1 MKTLKTFPRIA
12 RMMAMTTTVATLS
25 ACGEETNLVE
35 NSMDAVGITV
45 GMADTPVPTRAA
57 YNPNGGKLK
66 LMYKELASQQT
77 STFTCNGSGWTTDG
91 ALYWQQLSAV
101 NGKYPFYAV
110 MPADAS
116 TANSSVAA
124 NQSKGIT
131 ASDLMMAYAE
141 PSYKNTIA
149 LEFSHLLSMVE
160 VNLSDGG
167 GMTADELAGAALT
180 IDGLK
185 TAYTLIA
192 GNSTSAPAT
201 ATAKGSSTNG
211 LKPMKNG
218 ANFQFIAP
226 AQELAA
232 NGLTMDFTVTINGEK
247 VSYTYKNDDAL
258 TLVAGKKTVFNITI
272 SKTALSLGD
281 VVVTD
286 WVEGTFASAA
296 LRIAVTGTAEELEG
310 TAGNITFL
318 DIAVADGVRK
328 NATYDGQNQAQ
339 QQMLHNYTKSDGGTW
354 SSTNPIYLDALTADH
369 VLYASTINVDAN
381 GGQIQDAKTGL
392 YDYLGSDAVEVK
404 GGAAAF
410 ALRHLMAQ
418 MTVKLATGTGFTAS
432 LEGATITTPNM
443 ITAANLGTDADGNM
457 AMKAGDASGA
467 YSVSSETTH
476 LVVPQ
481 TLAANSIFTVQ
492 LANNNTYEAKLSEAV
507 ELAAGVNTTIILT
520 LMPTQVGVAATVTE
534 WGTAA
539 ASATV
544 QLARTSSEVALN
556 RITEA
561 GDLTLTYVLDNAL
574 SNTATTFSFDGKAWT
589 NDTPLYW
596 DQITL
601 AAPYTFAAFFTPE
614 TAGTVETDYLVGKG
628 TAQTHGAQVVLGE
641 LKHAMAKMTI
651 TLAAGT
657 NVTADELVALNRTL
671 NVKKSTAVS
680 VNVDGTAHITM
691 PDDVT
696 AADFTSGTSFFV
708 APQALTDAN
717 TIVLA
722 RANGNT
728 YTVKLTDLKD
738 YNQAV
743 IFTDNKITA
752 GQHYQIELTVNE
764 TSVGI
769 SAAIAPWT
777 EKNGSGTATP
787 DFQ

>member
-1 MKTLKTFPRIA
+1 MKTLKTFTRIA
-12 RMMAMTTTVATLS
+12 RMMAMTATVATLS

-45 GMADTPVPTRAA
+45 GMAGSPTRAA
-57 YNPNGGKLK
+57 YTPNGGKLK

-160 VNLSDGG
+160 VKLTDGG

-185 TAYTLIA
+185 TAYTLTA
-192 GNSTSAPAT
+192 SNSTSAPAT
-201 ATAKGSSTNG
+201 ATASGSVANA
-211 LKPMKNG
+211 LRPFKNG
-218 ANFQFIAP
+218 TNFQFIAP
-226 AQELAA
+226 AQELAS
-232 NGLTMDFTVTINGEK
+232 NGLTMHFTVTINGEK

-286 WVEGTFASAA
+286 WVEGTSASAA

-310 TAGNITFL
+310 TAGNITYL
-318 DIAVADGVRK
+318 DIAVADGVRVD
-328 NATYDGQNQAQ
+328 ATYDGQNQAQ
-339 QQMLHNYTKSDGGTW
+339 QQMLHNYTKSGDGTW
-354 SSTNPIYLDALTADH
+354 SSTNPIYLDALTANH
-369 VLYASTINVDAN
+369 VLYASTFNVDAN
-381 GGQIQDAKTGL
+381 ATQIQDATTGL
-392 YDYLGSDAVEVK
+392 YDYLGSDAVVVK

-418 MTVKLATGTGFTAS
+418 MTVNLVAGTGFTAS
-432 LEGATITTPNM
+432 PEGAAITTPAM
-443 ITAANLGTDADGNM
+443 TTAANLGTDADGNM

-467 YSVSSETTH
+467 YSVSSEATH

-481 TLAANSIFTVQ
+481 TLAANSIFTVK

-507 ELAAGVNTTIILT
+507 ELAAGVNTTITLT

-544 QLARTSSEVALN
+544 QLAGTSSGVALSD
-556 RITEA
+556 ITEA
-561 GDLTLTYVLDNAL
+561 GNLTLTYVLDNAL
-574 SNTATTFSFDGKAWT
+574 SNTATTFCYDGSVWT
-589 NDTPLYW
+589 NDAPLYW
-596 DQITL
+596 DEITP
-601 AAPYTFAAFFTPE
+601 AAPYTFAALFTPGATSALE
-614 TAGTVETDYLVGKG
+614 KDYLVGSG
-628 TAQTHGAQVVLGE
+628 TASTHGAQVALGE

-657 NVTADELVALNRTL
+657 NVTDEELAALNRTL
-671 NVKKSTAVS
+671 NVKKSTAVA

-691 PDDVT
+691 PDALT

-717 TIVLA
+717 TIVLE

-738 YNQAV
+738 ADNNG
-743 IFTDNKITA
+743 IFGENGIEA

-769 SAAIAPWT
+769 SATIASWT
-777 EKNGSGTATP
+777 DKNGSGTATP

>member
-12 RMMAMTTTVATLS
+12 RMMAMTATVAMLS
-25 ACGEETNLVE
+25 ACSEETNLVE
-35 NSMDAVGITV
+35 NAMDAVGITV
-45 GMADTPVPTRAA
+45 GMAGSPTRAA

-66 LMYKELASQQT
+66 LIYKELASQQT

-91 ALYWQQLSAV
+91 ALYWQQISAV

-116 TANSSVAA
+116 TASGSVAA
-124 NQSKGIT
+124 NQSKGT
-131 ASDLMMAYAE
+131 AASDLMMAYAE

-160 VNLSDGG
+160 VNLTDGG

-185 TAYTLIA
+185 TAYTLTA
-192 GNSTSAPAT
+192 GNTTSAPAT
-201 ATAKGSSTNG
+201 ATAKASSTNG

-226 AQELAA
+226 AQELAS
-232 NGLTMDFTVTINGEK
+232 NGLNMHFTVTINGEK

-286 WVEGTFASAA
+286 WVEGTSASAA

-310 TAGNITFL
+310 TAGNITSL

-328 NATYDGQNQAQ
+328 NATYDGQNETQ
-339 QQMLHNYTKSDGGTW
+339 QQMIHNYTKSDDGTW
-354 SSTNPIYLDALTADH
+354 SSTNPIYLDALTANH
-369 VLYASTINVDAN
+369 VLYASTFNVD
-381 GGQIQDAKTGL
+381 GTQIQDAETGL

-418 MTVKLATGTGFTAS
+418 MTVNLVAGTGFTAS
-432 LEGATITTPNM
+432 LEGATITTPAM

-467 YSVSSETTH
+467 YSVSSEATH

-481 TLAANSIFTVQ
+481 TLAENSIFTVQ
-492 LANNNTYEAKLSEAV
+492 LANNNTYEAKLSKAV
-507 ELAAGVNTTIILT
+507 KLAAGVNTTITLT

-544 QLARTSSEVALN
+544 QLAGTSSEVALN
-556 RITEA
+556 GITEA
-561 GDLTLTYVLDNAL
+561 GNLTLTYVLDNAL
-574 SNTATTFSFDGKAWT
+574 SNTTTTFSFDGSAWT

-596 DQITL
+596 DEISP
-601 AAPYTFAAFFTPE
+601 AAPYTFAAFFTPN

-628 TAQTHGAQVVLGE
+628 IAQTHGAQVALGE

-657 NVTADELVALNRTL
+657 NVTADELAALNRTL
-671 NVKKSTAVS
+671 NVKKSTAVA
-680 VNVDGTAHITM
+680 VNIDGTAHITM
-691 PDDVT
+691 ADDVT
-696 AADFTSGTSFFV
+696 DAAFTNGTPFFV
-708 APQALTDAN
+708 APQTLTDAN

-738 YNQAV
+738 ADNNG
-743 IFTDNKITA
+743 IFGENGIEA

-769 SAAIAPWT
+769 SASIAPWT
-777 EKNGSGTATP
+777 EKYGSGNATP

>member
-12 RMMAMTTTVATLS
+12 RMMAMTTTVAMLS
-25 ACGEETNLVE
+25 ACSEETNLVE
-35 NSMDAVGITV
+35 NAMDAVGITV
-45 GMADTPVPTRAA
+45 GIAGTPTRAA

-66 LMYKELASQQT
+66 LIYKELASQQT

-116 TANSSVAA
+116 TASGSVAA
-124 NQSKGIT
+124 NQSKGT
-131 ASDLMMAYAE
+131 AASDLMMAYAE

-149 LEFSHLLSMVE
+149 LEFGHLLSMVE
-160 VNLSDGG
+160 VNLTDGG

-185 TAYTLIA
+185 TAYTLTA

-201 ATAKGSSTNG
+201 ATASGSVANA
-211 LKPMKNG
+211 LKPFKNG
-218 ANFQFIAP
+218 TNFQFIAP

-232 NGLTMDFTVTINGEK
+232 NGLTMHFTVTINGEK

-286 WVEGTFASAA
+286 WVEGTSASAA
-296 LRIAVTGTAEELEG
+296 LRIAVTGTADELEG
-310 TAGNITFL
+310 DAGNITTL
-318 DIAVADGVRK
+318 DIAVADAVRTD
-328 NATYDGQNQAQ
+328 ATYDGQNPTQ
-339 QQMLHNYTKSDGGTW
+339 QQMLHTYTKANDGTW
-354 SSTNPIYLDALTADH
+354 SSTNPIYLDALTANH
-369 VLYASTINVDAN
+369 VLYASTFNVDAN
-381 GGQIQDAKTGL
+381 GTQIQDATTGL
-392 YDYLGSDAVEVK
+392 YDYLGSDAVKVK

-410 ALRHLMAQ
+410 TLRHLMAQ
-418 MTVKLATGTGFTAS
+418 MTVKLVAGTGFTAW
-432 LEGATITTPNM
+432 LEGATITTPAM
-443 ITAANLGTDADGNM
+443 TAVANLGTDAHGNM
-457 AMKAGDASGA
+457 AMKAGDASDT
-467 YSVSSETTH
+467 YSLSSEATH

-481 TLAANSIFTVQ
+481 TLAANSIFTVK
-492 LANNNTYEAKLSEAV
+492 LANNNTYAYAAKLSEAV
-507 ELAAGVNTTIILT
+507 ELAAGVNTTITLT

-544 QLARTSSEVALN
+544 QLAGTSSEVALSD
-556 RITEA
+556 ITEA
-561 GDLTLTYVLDNAL
+561 GDLTLTYVLNDAL
-574 SNTATTFSFDGKAWT
+574 SSTATTFSFDGSAWT

-596 DQITL
+596 DEISP
-601 AAPYTFAAFFTPE
+601 AAPYTFAVLFTPK

-628 TAQTHGAQVVLGE
+628 TAETHGAQVVLGE

-657 NVTADELVALNRTL
+657 NVTDEELAALNRTL
-671 NVKKSTAVS
+671 NVKKSTAVA

-696 AADFTSGTSFFV
+696 AAAFTSGTSFFV
-708 APQALTDAN
+708 APQALTDAH
-717 TIVLA
+717 TIVLT

-738 YNQAV
+738 ADNNG
-743 IFTDNKITA
+743 IFGENGIEA
-752 GQHYQIELTVNE
+752 GQHYQIDLTVNE

-769 SAAIAPWT
+769 SATIASWT
-777 EKNGSGTATP
+777 DKNGSGTATP

>member
-12 RMMAMTTTVATLS
+12 RMMAMTATVAMLS
-25 ACGEETNLVE
+25 ACSEETNLVE
-35 NSMDAVGITV
+35 NAMDAVGITV
-45 GMADTPVPTRAA
+45 GMAGSPTRAA

-116 TANSSVAA
+116 TASGSVAA

-160 VNLSDGG
+160 VNLTDGG
-167 GMTADELAGAALT
+167 GMTADELAGAVLT

-185 TAYTLIA
+185 TAYTLTA

-201 ATAKGSSTNG
+201 ATASGSVANA
-211 LKPMKNG
+211 LKPFKNG

-286 WVEGTFASAA
+286 WVEGTSASAA
-296 LRIAVTGTAEELEG
+296 LSIAVTGTADELDG
-310 TAGNITFL
+310 NAGNITTL
-318 DIAVADGVRK
+318 DIAVADGVRVD
-328 NATYDGQNQAQ
+328 ATYDGQNQTQ
-339 QQMLHNYTKSDGGTW
+339 QQMIHNYTKSGDGTW
-354 SSTNPIYLDALTADH
+354 SSTNPIYLDALTANH
-369 VLYASTINVDAN
+369 VLYASTFNVDAN
-381 GGQIQDAKTGL
+381 GNQIQDAKTGL

-410 ALRHLMAQ
+410 TLRHLMAQ

-443 ITAANLGTDADGNM
+443 ITDANLGTDAYGNM
-457 AMKAGDASGA
+457 AMKDGDASGA
-467 YSVSSETTH
+467 YSVSSEATH

-481 TLAANSIFTVQ
+481 TLAANSIFTVK
-492 LANNNTYEAKLSEAV
+492 LSNNNTYEAKLSEAV
-507 ELAAGVNTTIILT
+507 VLAAGVNTTITLT
-520 LMPTQVGVAATVTE
+520 LMPTRVGVAATVTE

-544 QLARTSSEVALN
+544 QLAGTSSEVALSD
-556 RITEA
+556 ITEA
-561 GDLTLTYVLDNAL
+561 GNLTLTYVLDNTL
-574 SNTATTFSFDGKAWT
+574 SNTATTFSYDGSAWT
-589 NDTPLYW
+589 NATQLYW
-596 DQITL
+596 DEITP
-601 AAPYTFAAFFTPE
+601 AASYTFAALFTPA
-614 TAGTVETDYLVGKG
+614 TVGTVETDYLVGKG
-628 TAQTHGAQVVLGE
+628 TAETHGAQVVLGE

-651 TLAAGT
+651 TLAPGT
-657 NVTADELVALNRTL
+657 NVTADELAALNRTL
-671 NVKKSTAVS
+671 NVKKSTAVA
-680 VNVDGTAHITM
+680 VNVDGTANITM
-691 PDDVT
+691 ADALRT
-696 AADFTSGTSFFV
+696 ADFTSSISFFV

-717 TIVLA
+717 AIVLT
-722 RANGNT
+722 RTNGNT

-738 YNQAV
+738 ADNNV
-743 IFTDNKITA
+743 IFGENGIEA

-769 SAAIAPWT
+769 SATIASWT
-777 EKNGSGTATP
+777 DKNGSGTATP

>member
-1 MKTLKTFPRIA
+1 MKTLKTFTRIA
-12 RMMAMTTTVATLS
+12 RMMAMTATVATLS

-45 GMADTPVPTRAA
+45 GMAGSPTRAA

-66 LMYKELASQQT
+66 LIYKELASQQT

-116 TANSSVAA
+116 TASGSVAA
-124 NQSKGIT
+124 NQSKGTT

-160 VNLSDGG
+160 VNLTDGG

-185 TAYTLIA
+185 TAYTLTA

-211 LKPMKNG
+211 LKPFKNG
-218 ANFQFIAP
+218 TNFQFIAP
-226 AQELAA
+226 AQELAS
-232 NGLTMDFTVTINGEK
+232 NGLTMHFTVTINGEK

-272 SKTALSLGD
+272 SKTALSLGN

-286 WVEGTFASAA
+286 WVEGTSASAA

-310 TAGNITFL
+310 TAGNITSL
-318 DIAVADGVRK
+318 DIAVADGVRVD
-328 NATYDGQNQAQ
+328 ATYDGQNPTQ
-339 QQMLHNYTKSDGGTW
+339 QQMLHTYTKSGDGTW
-354 SSTNPIYLDALTADH
+354 SSINPIYLDALTANH
-369 VLYASTINVDAN
+369 VLYASTFNVDDN
-381 GGQIQDAKTGL
+381 GGQIRDAETGL

-418 MTVKLATGTGFTAS
+418 MTVNLVAGTGFTAS
-432 LEGATITTPNM
+432 LEDATITTPAM
-443 ITAANLGTDADGNM
+443 TAAANLGTDAHGNM
-457 AMKAGDASGA
+457 AMKAGDASDT
-467 YSVSSETTH
+467 YSVVSEATH

-481 TLAANSIFTVQ
+481 TLAANSIFTVK

-507 ELAAGVNTTIILT
+507 ELAAGVNTTITLT

-544 QLARTSSEVALN
+544 QLAGTSSEIALSGIAEDGN
-556 RITEA
+556 
-561 GDLTLTYVLDNAL
+561 LTLTYVLNDAL
-574 SNTATTFSFDGKAWT
+574 SSTATTFSFKGSAWT

-596 DQITL
+596 DQISP
-601 AAPYTFAAFFTPE
+601 AAPYTFAAFFTPA
-614 TAGTVETDYLVGKG
+614 TVGTVETDYLVGKG
-628 TAQTHGAQVVLGE
+628 TAQTHGAQVALGE

-657 NVTADELVALNRTL
+657 NVTTDELAALNRTL
-671 NVKKSTAVS
+671 NVKKSTAVA
-680 VNVDGTAHITM
+680 VNIDGTAHITM
-691 PDDVT
+691 ADDVT
-696 AADFTSGTSFFV
+696 DAAFTNGTPSFV

-717 TIVLA
+717 TIVLT
-722 RANGNT
+722 RTNGNT

-738 YNQAV
+738 ADNNV
-743 IFTDNKITA
+743 IFGENGIEA

-769 SAAIAPWT
+769 SATIASWT
-777 EKNGSGTATP
+777 DKNGSGTATP